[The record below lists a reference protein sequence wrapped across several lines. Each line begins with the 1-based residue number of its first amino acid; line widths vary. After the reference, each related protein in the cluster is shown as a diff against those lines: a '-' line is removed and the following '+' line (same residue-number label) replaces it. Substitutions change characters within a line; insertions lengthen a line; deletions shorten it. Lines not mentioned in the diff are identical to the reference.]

1 MKDLEELSKFLN
13 KLEENITQDF
23 IEVQR
28 KTAESICEDAQNL
41 APKDTG
47 LYANSIYVTDTE
59 VNGNKISTSIVTDAT
74 VISKSN
80 KQEYNLGKLL
90 EEGTKPHEIRPV
102 DANVL
107 HFTIDGEDI
116 FTKLVHHPG
125 FDPIPHFKPALWLN
139 QDIYLENISKMLDKE
154 FK

>member
-59 VNGNKISTSIVTDAT
+59 VNDNKISTSIVTDAT

-80 KQEYNLGKLL
+80 GQEYNLGKLL

-125 FDPIPHFKPALWLN
+125 FDSIPHFKPALWLN